1 MFALLYLDQA
11 GKRVGGSFENERC
24 LALPEWLIARRRT
37 LQLREGRSATSLEPL
52 LSSRRTVPQLADQLS
67 KGADG
72 PLHLRGAFAE
82 VEAAKLGSPA
92 A

>member
-1 MFALLYLDQA
+1 MYANEGAGGYLSRLISSKKIR
-11 GKRVGGSFENERC
+11 GIEHELPRV
-24 LALPEWLIARRRT
+24 P
-37 LQLREGRSATSLEPL
+37 